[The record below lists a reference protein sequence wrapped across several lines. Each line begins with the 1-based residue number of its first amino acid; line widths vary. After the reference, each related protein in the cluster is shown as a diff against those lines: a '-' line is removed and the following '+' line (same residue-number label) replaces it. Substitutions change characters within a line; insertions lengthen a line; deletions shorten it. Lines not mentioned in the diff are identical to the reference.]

1 MTHPLTFTGH
11 ARAMLRERGIDRGWV
26 ERVVQTPEW
35 TEPDPGDPTVTRA
48 FGLRS
53 TAAGLSGLSIR
64 RRHGPAYYHRLLRPH
79 APQRSTRRAIMKV
92 RFDQE
97 ADALYIRLDDA
108 KVVESEEVKPGLV
121 LDFDADGR
129 VVGFELLNAGRQLP
143 AAQLRQIQF
152 EVA

>member
-1 MTHPLTFTGH
+1 
-11 ARAMLRERGIDRGWV
+11 
-26 ERVVQTPEW
+26 
-35 TEPDPGDPTVTRA
+35 
-48 FGLRS
+48 
-53 TAAGLSGLSIR
+53 
-64 RRHGPAYYHRLLRPH
+64 
-79 APQRSTRRAIMKV
+79 MKV

>member
-1 MTHPLTFTGH
+1 MDGAGPRRSDCD
-11 ARAMLRERGIDRGWV
+11 A
-26 ERVVQTPEW
+26 
-35 TEPDPGDPTVTRA
+35 
-48 FGLRS
+48 GLR
-53 TAAGLSGLSIR
+53 TDCGARRQDAPGCLYR

-97 ADALYIRLDDA
+97 ADALYIRLDEA